1 MRILRLSGTVLVIV
15 ALSNPFGAYAESTD
29 ENGDQGAETK
39 PVTRSDP
46 DCDHTNGLLMPG

>member
-1 MRILRLSGTVLVIV
+1 MGESGYPGKYLPV
-15 ALSNPFGAYAESTD
+15 GAYAESTD

-46 DCDHTNGLLMPG
+46 GCDHTNGLLMPG